1 MRRRELLQ
9 LGAAGGLG
17 ALIPASASPAAPDLA
32 AALRLAEQAPVL
44 QTALL
49 REPAI
54 LKDITLLQL
63 QGQYWVRVRDADG
76 VEGLALA
83 NPRLMAALWPIF
95 LKRVAPSFLGKDARQ
110 LEALQAENYLW
121 QLNYKWQGLAYW
133 CAVAWLELAILDLLG
148 KKAGLPVGALLG
160 GRVRERSGVYYASGN
175 RGNAPEA
182 ELAHLQR
189 LTEEV
194 GAKAL
199 KFRLGA
205 RLRHDAASTARDL
218 ALIPAVRA
226 RFGPDF
232 VLYADANSSYDVPM
246 ALRIGRLLEAE
257 GYAFF
262 EEPVRFDY
270 YEETK
275 EVADALSIPI
285 AFGEAEVSLA
295 RFRWV
300 IAHDAAQVLQPDL
313 LYNGGLIRAIKV
325 ARMAAL
331 RGYPCVPHISGDG
344 LGSLY
349 ALHFA
354 SCVANTTPYQEYK
367 GEERVAYEV
376 VGQGRPLRIV
386 EGGVVI
392 PAGPGLGVA
401 FDPADLAKARPVT
414 G

>member
-1 MRRRELLQ
+1 MLQ
-9 LGAAGGLG
+9 LGAAGGLA
-17 ALIPASASPAAPDLA
+17 ALLPPAAYAAAPDLA
-32 AALRLAEQAPVL
+32 AALRAAEQAPVL

-54 LKDITLLQL
+54 LKEITLLHL
-63 QGQYWVRVRDADG
+63 NGQYWVRVRDEDG
-76 VEGLALA
+76 VEGIALT
-83 NPRLMAALWPIF
+83 NPRLMATLWPIF

-110 LEALQAENYLW
+110 LEALQTENYAW

-133 CAVAWLELAILDLLG
+133 CAVAWMELAILDLLG
-148 KKAGLPVGALLG
+148 KKAGRPVGALLG
-160 GRVRERSGVYYASGN
+160 GRVRESSGIYYASGN
-175 RGNAPEA
+175 RGNTPQA
-182 ELAHLQR
+182 ELAHLER
-189 LTEEV
+189 LVEEA

-205 RLRHDAASTARDL
+205 RLHHDAASTARDL

-246 ALRIGRLLEAE
+246 SLRIGRLLEAE

-262 EEPVRFDY
+262 EEPVRFDH
-270 YEETK
+270 YEEMK

-285 AFGEAEVSLA
+285 AFGEEEASLA

-300 IAHDAAQVLQPDL
+300 IAQDAAQVLQPDL
-313 LYNGGLIRAIKV
+313 LYGGGLIRAIKV
-325 ARMAAL
+325 ARMAAV

-354 SCVANTTPYQEYK
+354 SCVENTTPYQEYK
-367 GEERVAYEV
+367 GEERVAHEV
-376 VGQGRPLRIV
+376 AGVGGPLRIV
-386 EGGVVI
+386 GGRVAI

-401 FDPADLAKARPVT
+401 FDPADLAKAQAVR